1 MEIEYLD
8 PSNAKLYRPCLAK
21 TYMQDVLNGCENVV
35 AIGAKAS
42 DLPCGCVFAKVL
54 DKIVSIKNL
63 FVLPFARRK
72 GAASLLIN
80 ELKSKAKELG
90 CGQIKFN
97 AVTSKNN
104 IDLLNKF
111 LTTQGFPKIEL
122 LARIYKASPEWILKE
137 GKWAKRLLNSN
148 FELPDKV
155 IILNKDE
162 VDAKLLAKLKNK
174 EDINYPDVLSPFKNE
189 FDLQREFSLFAVFDN
204 KKIVGWFTA
213 LRTNDDRI
221 LYRSVFVDDKYRKSK
236 LGLIMFSKVIKYH
249 VKNCMDKE
257 ILAAAAVNN
266 ISAVNF
272 YSSFF
277 NNFCD
282 SIKYEFSTNIEL

>member
-8 PSNAKLYRPCLAK
+8 PSNAKSYQSCLAK
-21 TYMQDVLNGCENVV
+21 VYMQDILDGCENVV
-35 AIGAKAS
+35 AIGAKDS

-54 DKIVSIKNL
+54 DEIVWIKNL

-72 GAASLLIN
+72 GAAGLLIN
-80 ELKSKAKELG
+80 ELKSKALKLG
-90 CGQIKFN
+90 CAQIKFN
-97 AVTSKNN
+97 AVTSENN

-111 LTTQGFPKIEL
+111 LTKQGFSEIEL
-122 LARIYKASPEWILKE
+122 LARIYRASPEWILKE

-155 IILNKDE
+155 TILNQDE
-162 VDAKLLAKLKNK
+162 VDEELFAKLKNK
-174 EDINYPDVLSPFKNE
+174 EEINYPDVLSPFKNE

-221 LYRSVFVDDKYRKSK
+221 LYRSVFVDDAYRKSK

-249 VKNCMDKE
+249 VENCMEKGV
-257 ILAAAAVNN
+257 LAAAAVDN
-266 ISAVNF
+266 ISAINF

-277 NNFCD
+277 NNSCD

>member
-8 PSNAKLYRPCLAK
+8 SSNAKSYQSCLAK
-21 TYMQDVLNGCENVV
+21 VYMQDVLDACESVI
-35 AIGAKAS
+35 AIGVKDS

-54 DKIVSIKNL
+54 DEIVSIKNL

-72 GAASLLIN
+72 GVASLLIN
-80 ELKSKAKELG
+80 ELKSKARELG
-90 CGQIKFN
+90 CAQIKFN

-111 LTTQGFPKIEL
+111 LTKQGFSKIEL
-122 LARIYKASPEWILKE
+122 LARIYKASSDRVLEE
-137 GKWAKRLLNSN
+137 GKWTKRLLNSN

-155 IILNKDE
+155 TIFTKDE
-162 VDAKLLAKLKNK
+162 VDEELLAKLKNK
-174 EDINYPDVLSPFKNE
+174 EDTDYPDVLSPFKNE
-189 FDLQREFSLFAVFDN
+189 FDLQPEFSLFAVFDN
-204 KKIVGWFTA
+204 KKIVGWFTT

-221 LYRSVFVDDKYRKSK
+221 LYRSLFIDDMYRKSK
-236 LGLIMFSKVIKYH
+236 LGLIMLAKAIKYH
-249 VKNCMDKE
+249 FDNCRSKGVL
-257 ILAAAAVNN
+257 LAVDLDNT
-266 ISAVNF
+266 SVLNF

-277 NNFCD
+277 NNLCD